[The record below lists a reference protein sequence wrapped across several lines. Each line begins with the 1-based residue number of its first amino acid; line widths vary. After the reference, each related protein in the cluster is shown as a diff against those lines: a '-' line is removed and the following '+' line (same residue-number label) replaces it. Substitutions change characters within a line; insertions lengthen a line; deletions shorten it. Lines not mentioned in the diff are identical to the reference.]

1 MSPRPGGEAAKFGAR
16 FEGRWTVKYLIDVL
30 MGRADSVTVEPVD
43 PDTDSVEFLAVAAG
57 REQAHQAKRQ
67 WRTNVTWPVSALRE
81 AGVLA
86 GAAAHV
92 ARGREFHF
100 TSTLPARTLDEL
112 TDAARRSEDY
122 SGFAAL
128 IAGSK
133 RLRDEFD
140 LLANEWRTPQDAH
153 TTLQHVYVWK
163 PDERHLYSTNVALAE
178 GLIEE
183 SPDAAVAVLA
193 DIVLD
198 NLGVSLTSAKLWR
211 ELEARGL
218 RRNPL
223 YHDKTLPGLVGAQ
236 TTRWLAV
243 IQRELLQPPI
253 EREETDAAIRSIR
266 EEAQG
271 SSGRTLPVRHG
282 EPVPSTPWHRLDSS
296 HDCDPL
302 ATDGRRGPSARGQG
316 RCVDVLP
323 APTGTAMRSP
333 RTSGKRS
340 RLTAPRSSCAVT
352 RV

>member
-57 REQAHQAKRQ
+57 REQAQAKRQ

-211 ELEARGL
+211 ELEARAETLKVLNEHLEERAQQLSAVNKELESFCYTIAHDL
-218 RRNPL
+218 RAPL
-223 YHDKTLPGLVGAQ
+223 RAWLRSPGRPGRPAPSWSW
-236 TTRWLAV
+236 TTR
-243 IQRELLQPPI
+243 R
-253 EREETDAAIRSIR
+253 RRRS
-266 EEAQG
+266 A
-271 SSGRTLPVRHG
+271 SGRWTW
-282 EPVPSTPWHRLDSS
+282 VPT
-296 HDCDPL
+296 
-302 ATDGRRGPSARGQG
+302 
-316 RCVDVLP
+316 
-323 APTGTAMRSP
+323 
-333 RTSGKRS
+333 
-340 RLTAPRSSCAVT
+340 
-352 RV
+352 